1 MGLDIT
7 EFIDEIV
14 LEIRETALAADN
26 ALIEGKY
33 IEEAGSNSEA
43 IKDRKLATLKR
54 TNEDKLFNDTHMGVL
69 SNKEVMGTVINE
81 EILEA
86 ARPLIE
92 GKKLSTDVN
101 SLMEANDDNVERDK
115 FNAPL
120 ELNEDDNGG
129 NIDVGRLE
137 SRELKPANVRLKLEI
152 VEDSPDK
159 RLGALNAIKQL
170 LIHALYEDRTCGTT
184 TPDGKL
190 VNDDQI

>member
-1 MGLDIT
+1 
-7 EFIDEIV
+7 
-14 LEIRETALAADN
+14 
-26 ALIEGKY
+26 
-33 IEEAGSNSEA
+33 
-43 IKDRKLATLKR
+43 
-54 TNEDKLFNDTHMGVL
+54 
-69 SNKEVMGTVINE
+69 MGTVINE

-159 RLGALNAIKQL
+159 RLGALNAIK
-170 LIHALYEDRTCGTT
+170 
-184 TPDGKL
+184 
-190 VNDDQI
+190 